1 MIYIETGSTD
11 VYYNFGLEYYFTA
24 EKKLSEPVFLF
35 WRTTPTLMIGKY
47 QSTLEEIN
55 KKYVDAHNI
64 HIVRRLSGG
73 GTIYTDPGGWQ
84 FSFITQGDSDSIQFQ
99 QYLTPVLDALQ
110 GMGIPAE
117 FNGRNDLTV
126 EGKKFSGNAQYK
138 LAGATVHHGS
148 LLFDT
153 NIEQMVASTTV
164 DEYKILYKSIK
175 SVHDRVTNLTEHL
188 EAPMTAEEFKQRMV
202 TAILN
207 GGSVYQVTEADDRRI
222 RQLAAEHFDNWDKK
236 FGASPKF
243 SMERQ
248 GRFAGSRFRVNL
260 NVQQGKIA
268 DIAFS
273 GDFFSAIDMDLVRDR
288 LIGCPYRKDAV
299 AEVLRRYAGADGV
312 YGITLDEMVDT
323 IVE

>member
-1 MIYIETGSTD
+1 
-11 VYYNFGLEYYFTA
+11 
-24 EKKLSEPVFLF
+24 
-35 WRTTPTLMIGKY
+35 
-47 QSTLEEIN
+47 
-55 KKYVDAHNI
+55 
-64 HIVRRLSGG
+64 
-73 GTIYTDPGGWQ
+73 
-84 FSFITQGDSDSIQFQ
+84 
-99 QYLTPVLDALQ
+99 
-110 GMGIPAE
+110 
-117 FNGRNDLTV
+117 
-126 EGKKFSGNAQYK
+126 
-138 LAGATVHHGS
+138 
-148 LLFDT
+148 
-153 NIEQMVASTTV
+153 
-164 DEYKILYKSIK
+164 
-175 SVHDRVTNLTEHL
+175 
-188 EAPMTAEEFKQRMV
+188 MTAEEFKQRMV

-248 GRFAGSRFRVNL
+248 GRFAGGRFRGNL

>member
-1 MIYIETGSTD
+1 M
-11 VYYNFGLEYYFTA
+11 
-24 EKKLSEPVFLF
+24 
-35 WRTTPTLMIGKY
+35 
-47 QSTLEEIN
+47 
-55 KKYVDAHNI
+55 
-64 HIVRRLSGG
+64 
-73 GTIYTDPGGWQ
+73 
-84 FSFITQGDSDSIQFQ
+84 
-99 QYLTPVLDALQ
+99 LDALQ

-164 DEYKILYKSIK
+164 DEYKILSKSIK

-248 GRFAGSRFRVNL
+248 GRFAGGRFRVNL

-273 GDFFSAIDMDLVRDR
+273 GDFFSAIDMYLVRDR